1 MQWLMF
7 NACSTELAV
16 SSRPNEA
23 CRHTA
28 EGLLPFF
35 GWGRRGRKLG
45 EGREEEWGLVL
56 SVSKLGP
63 VTSQGPKHVLSS
75 SFSECV
81 CVCLLEQCWLLVCWL
96 CFLWNG
102 LWLWERE
109 KYKRVKVVLKNSLLD
124 SLMSSSHY
132 CTILLY
138 HFYADFSLTLYII
151 SLCGRFL
158 IILIS
163 YISDVICNHKQAWNY

>member
-75 SFSECV
+75 SFFQECV
-81 CVCLLEQCWLLVCWL
+81 CVFTWAVLVVSLLALLPVKWIVTER
-96 CFLWNG
+96 
-102 LWLWERE
+102 ERE

-138 HFYADFSLTLYII
+138 HFYANFSLTLYI
-151 SLCGRFL
+151 SLCGCFL

-163 YISDVICNHKQAWNY
+163 YI